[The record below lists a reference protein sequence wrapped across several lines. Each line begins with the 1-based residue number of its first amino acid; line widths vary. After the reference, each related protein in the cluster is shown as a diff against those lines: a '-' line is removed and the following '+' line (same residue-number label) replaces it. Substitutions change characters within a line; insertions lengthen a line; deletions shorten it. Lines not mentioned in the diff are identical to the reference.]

1 MELRRTL
8 GNTVIKAELHIRM
21 NISSG
26 NKHKKK
32 AISILSPR
40 SELDK
45 VNFSEMH
52 SFLKILHFLPEGR
65 YWLKM
70 LNAMVG

>member
-1 MELRRTL
+1 M
-8 GNTVIKAELHIRM
+8 GNTIIKAELHIRM

-26 NKHKKK
+26 NTHKKK

-45 VNFSEMH
+45 GNFSEMH
-52 SFLKILHFLPEGR
+52 SFLKF
-65 YWLKM
+65 YSFALKGDVGLKDLM
-70 LNAMVG
+70 LCWVNTNTK